1 WNAPTKKI
9 PRTHPPTD
17 TSYGLDYKSVSGAIH
32 TSHHGIGLS
41 QPLVAQDG
49 IDQGEVISPL
59 LWRIFYDPLLSR
71 IQSDPRLGYTMS
83 SSWRTSIYSDKIA
96 TMELRCACLAYAD
109 DTIWIGKNKQDLER
123 IIEISNE
130 FFDLNDIAINGK

>member
-1 WNAPTKKI
+1 I
-9 PRTHPPTD
+9 
-17 TSYGLDYKSVSGAIH
+17 
-32 TSHHGIGLS
+32 TSHSTGWNRPRRSHI
-41 QPLVAQDG
+41 A
-49 IDQGEVISPL
+49 SPVENIL
-59 LWRIFYDPLLSR
+59 RSLLSR
-71 IQSDPRLGYTMS
+71 IQSDLRLGYTMS

-130 FFDLNDIAINGK
+130 FFDLNDIAINGKKSELIIINPSVP